1 MRYRAVYVL
10 IFPARLICVQER
22 LDDND
27 METHLGF
34 EVLQYLYIAP

>member
-1 MRYRAVYVL
+1 MCYRAVYVL

-27 METHLGF
+27 VETYLGF
-34 EVLQYLYIAP
+34 EVF